1 MFNVTLDTNIL
12 VSAFISKRKEYRI
25 LRLAKLGKIKLSL
38 SLEILEEF
46 KEVISRPKFGFS
58 QEQINQATKQLL
70 STSELLITSTKIDTV
85 KEDPDDN
92 KILECSLDG
101 KSDFIISGDNHLLNL
116 KEYKNIKIIKSREFL
131 EKYKATK
138 NVKRSPNAKN

>member
-12 VSAFISKRKEYRI
+12 VSAFISRGNEYRI
-25 LRLAKLGKIKLSL
+25 LRLAKLEKIKLSL

-58 QEQINQATKQLL
+58 QEQINKATKELL
-70 STSELLITSTKIDTV
+70 SVSEILITSSKLEVV

-92 KILECSLDG
+92 KILECALDG
-101 KSDFIISGDNHLLNL
+101 KSEFIISGDRHLLDL
-116 KEYKNIKIIKSREFL
+116 KEYKKIKILTSREFL
-131 EKYKATK
+131 EKYKWAK
-138 NVKRSPNAKN
+138 NVKK

>member
-1 MFNVTLDTNIL
+1 MFNLTLDTNIL
-12 VSAFISKRKEYRI
+12 ISAFISKGNEYRI

-46 KEVISRPKFGFS
+46 KEVIGRLKFGFS
-58 QEQINQATKQLL
+58 QEQINKATKQLL
-70 STSELLITSTKIDTV
+70 SISEILITSTKIDIV

-92 KILECSLDG
+92 KILECALDG

-116 KEYKNIKIIKSREFL
+116 KEYKNIKIINSREFL
-131 EKYKATK
+131 EKYEKTK
-138 NVKRSPNAKN
+138 NEKKSTN